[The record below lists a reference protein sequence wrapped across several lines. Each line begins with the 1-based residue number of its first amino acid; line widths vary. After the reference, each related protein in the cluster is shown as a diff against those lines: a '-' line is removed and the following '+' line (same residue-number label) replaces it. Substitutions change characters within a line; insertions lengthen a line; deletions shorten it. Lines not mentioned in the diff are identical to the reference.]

1 MITEDTPL
9 FITRDE
15 SCRKLKCSLA
25 TLDKLISRKEI
36 HAYSNSE
43 GKTSPIHVSSMSI
56 ARFISK
62 GGCLYKAQPDMTL
75 EQFLSDKEGM

>member
-1 MITEDTPL
+1 MITDDTPL
-9 FITRDE
+9 FISRSLACE
-15 SCRKLKCSLA
+15 KLKCSLA
-25 TLDKLISRKEI
+25 TLDKLIATKHI

-62 GGCLYKAQPDMTL
+62 GGCLYKAQPDKSL
-75 EQFLSDKEGM
+75 DEYLRDFEL